1 MIFWTILTLSILL
14 NICFIWY
21 TRVMLSKFTFLSENL
36 EDLLTRIGN
45 FQKHLTGISEM
56 DIYVGDPTIIGI
68 MKHTKD
74 FQEFLIEYQDVFLL
88 DEEEEGNHE
97 EEEA

>member
-1 MIFWTILTLSILL
+1 
-14 NICFIWY
+14 
-21 TRVMLSKFTFLSENL
+21 
-36 EDLLTRIGN
+36 
-45 FQKHLTGISEM
+45 M